1 MSNSSTAWTVAH
13 QAPLSSTVSQSL
25 LKLMFIESVFLT
37 NHLILCHPLLFLP
50 SVFLSIMVLSNE
62 STLYIRWPKY
72 WNLNFSFSPSNKY
85 SGLISFRIDRF
96 DLLAVQGI
104 VKSLLWRH
112 NSKVSVLQHSA
123 FFMVQLSFNP
133 LHALNPSSQQG
144 LSHMAKI
151 CASLGFKAQIRWMAL
166 CPCNSA
172 VLLLSLKPCFIH
184 LQLSSWFISSQITI
198 ISIDSSNSLPKPCLF
213 PRHFYFYKSISYY
226 RVCWKAYNSD

>member
-1 MSNSSTAWTVAH
+1 MSNSSTAWIVAH

-50 SVFLSIMVLSNE
+50 SVFLSIMVFSNE

-96 DLLAVQGI
+96 DLFAVQGF

-112 NSKVSVLQHSA
+112 SSKVSVL
-123 FFMVQLSFNP
+123 FFFFFLIF
-133 LHALNPSSQQG
+133 
-144 LSHMAKI
+144 
-151 CASLGFKAQIRWMAL
+151 
-166 CPCNSA
+166 
-172 VLLLSLKPCFIH
+172 LLLFFLFVVDFVIH
-184 LQLSSWFISSQITI
+184 
-198 ISIDSSNSLPKPCLF
+198 
-213 PRHFYFYKSISYY
+213 
-226 RVCWKAYNSD
+226 

>member
-50 SVFLSIMVLSNE
+50 SVFLSIMVFSNE

-96 DLLAVQGI
+96 DLEVQERL
-104 VKSLLWRH
+104 KSFFPAPPLESISSEL
-112 NSKVSVLQHSA
+112 NLPYGPSLTSVHDYWKNHSSDLSDLCWQSDVSA
-123 FFMVQLSFNP
+123 F
-133 LHALNPSSQQG
+133 
-144 LSHMAKI
+144 
-151 CASLGFKAQIRWMAL
+151 
-166 CPCNSA
+166 
-172 VLLLSLKPCFIH
+172 
-184 LQLSSWFISSQITI
+184 
-198 ISIDSSNSLPKPCLF
+198 
-213 PRHFYFYKSISYY
+213 
-226 RVCWKAYNSD
+226 